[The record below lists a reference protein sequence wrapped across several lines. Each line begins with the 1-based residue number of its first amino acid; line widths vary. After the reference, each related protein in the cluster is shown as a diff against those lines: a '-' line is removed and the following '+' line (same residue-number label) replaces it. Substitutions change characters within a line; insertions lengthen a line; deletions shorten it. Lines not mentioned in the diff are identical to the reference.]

1 MRITN
6 AVISSNAI
14 RAMLTAQRGIDEGTR
29 RVTSGV
35 RVDRLS
41 TDPTAGSEAMRA
53 GSELRALTQ
62 YGRNIERATA
72 ANAAQEGV
80 LNAMNDLLIRAQELA
95 LSQSSDTASA
105 QTRAAVKTE
114 VDQMLRMAAALA
126 NTQHE
131 GVYLF
136 GGAASDAPPVTVIDG
151 PVPSFTVAT
160 TAPAQEYE
168 LAPGQ
173 RLRVAERASDLFGT
187 PASGALASLRA
198 LSAALEAN
206 DRAAVA
212 ATRTDLDAAF
222 QVVQNGLGATG
233 ARANQLDVTAA
244 NVDAL
249 TLTLTAYRSE
259 LVDVDIEQAITELV
273 AKQTTYQAAMLA
285 TSKVIDLTLTNYM
298 R

>member
-6 AVISSNAI
+6 AVITDNAV

-29 RVTSGV
+29 RVASGL

-41 TDPTAGSEAMRA
+41 VDPTAGSEAMRA

-62 YGRNIERATA
+62 YGRNIERARSASTT
-72 ANAAQEGV
+72 QEDV
-80 LNAMNDLLIRAQELA
+80 LNSLSDLLTRAQELA
-95 LSQSSDTASA
+95 LGQSSDTATA
-105 QTRAAVKTE
+105 QTRAAVKAE
-114 VDQMLRMAAALA
+114 VDQMLYMAASLA

-131 GVYLF
+131 GSYLF
-136 GGAASDAPPVTVIDG
+136 GGAESGTPPVTVVPG

-168 LAPGQ
+168 LSPGQ
-173 RLRVAERASDLFGT
+173 RLRVAERAADIFGT
-187 PASGALASLRA
+187 PASGALASLQA
-198 LSAALEAN
+198 LSAALGAN
-206 DRAAVA
+206 DRAAVQ
-212 ATRTDLDAAF
+212 ATRAGLDAAF

-233 ARANQLDVTAA
+233 ARATQLEVTAA
-244 NVDAL
+244 NIDAL

-259 LVDVDIEQAITELV
+259 LVDVDMEQAITELV

-285 TSKVIDLTLTNYM
+285 TSKVIDLTLTNYL